1 MDGAII
7 FGPDGGLV
15 PQALKSVR
23 KGGTVV
29 CGGVHMSRIPAFD
42 YDLLWGERCVRSVA
56 NLTRED
62 GENFLAL
69 AQRIPVR
76 PTVTRLPLS
85 EANEAL
91 ARLRS
96 GSVSGAAVLLP

>member
-62 GENFLAL
+62 GEDFLAL

>member
-1 MDGAII
+1 M
-7 FGPDGGLV
+7 
-15 PQALKSVR
+15 
-23 KGGTVV
+23 
-29 CGGVHMSRIPAFD
+29 
-42 YDLLWGERCVRSVA
+42 RSVA

-62 GENFLAL
+62 GEDFLAL

-85 EANEAL
+85 EANAAL

-96 GSVSGAAVLLP
+96 GSVSGTAVLLP